1 MEFLNQVKKLKNI
14 TKSSEVKAL
23 CENFING
30 GSVSKD
36 LLIESLENH
45 NISDDTENKIQT
57 HFDAI
62 RNEEMEASRKVADS
76 IMESWGGI
84 NNNKT
89 LGNSGSYGTINE
101 ALTDPAAIDK
111 AFKPLKKGD
120 KGQKVKELQIY
131 LGVKPIDGIFGESLV
146 STVKA
151 FQKKNKLTPDGIV
164 GIDTLKKIIEIFH
177 ALVPDKSLAD
187 QASLFYGMIRDKFCN
202 EDESFVN
209 EALTD
214 KAAIEKAYKPLK
226 KGDKGERVK
235 ELQKYL
241 GVKPID
247 GIFGDSLLYAVKAF
261 QKKYKLTPDGIVGI
275 NTLKKIMEI
284 FFLAVPKKSLLD
296 QAKLFYQEISN
307 KFFNEEASF
316 LSELDSISSIDG
328 AAQEFIKSN
337 EVNNLGILE
346 SIDMI
351 KTTSIYTYPKAR
363 IICEQYRNLIINN
376 KIPEF
381 ALIHNFLND
390 IQPLNWDD
398 TVKSVSHGLTEKL
411 EVLSREI
418 EVSKVIETIKNSGS
432 SAFYS
437 DLSDTLNEWLILES
451 KSNALLVKNI
461 SRWSF
466 NPVVRNLINFINL
479 NENNDNRKLQ
489 IPSIAQGES
498 SVYKVFSPV
507 MLGSDKSIFYLGGN
521 VFESNSAAIK
531 KLTKKEVTGLSSDYI
546 QLIESFNKPYVRIN
560 EEGIFIQIGKS
571 TVRIIEEGEEVS
583 VYLGKRKLRFSHP
596 SGLAKILGL
605 ESATYFAVNETQ
617 VVSDI
622 MRLYTNYRNIV
633 ELDFAKSISSNV
645 FEGLAINLIKWNK
658 QIYLQKINQGMNENS
673 IYKVTGNQ
681 AVSMVKEFMRYDI
694 SEGLTEFLVGENKIK
709 SIMVNDRDK
718 VIGNISK
725 VEEQINKLESLM
737 SNNPLYS
744 ASPEI
749 MKAKKLL
756 EGELIFLRE
765 KWNQINLEISSS
777 ESTIELENSLE
788 IFEDEKFNIGDFIKV
803 KESGDT
809 GKIISIDATSGR
821 YTVLL
826 DTGKTSDFLIS
837 EITDLEEALSQAA
850 EDNSDS
856 SEDDDSE
863 EEVKENFGILSGN
876 GNRLNKSEMSL
887 SDQKKLLTNFSKGHG
902 FSKAP
907 GDHRGTIDIKM
918 DSLHG
923 YNSTM
928 NNEE

>member
-101 ALTDPAAIDK
+101 ALTDQAAIEK
-111 AFKPLKKGD
+111 AYKPLKKGD

-131 LGVKPIDGIFGESLV
+131 LGVKPIDGIFGDALV
-146 STVKA
+146 YAVKA

-177 ALVPDKSLAD
+177 ALVPDKSLA
-187 QASLFYGMIRDKFCN
+187 QKTSLFYGMIRDKFCN
-202 EDESFVN
+202 EGESF
-209 EALTD
+209 
-214 KAAIEKAYKPLK
+214 
-226 KGDKGERVK
+226 GE
-235 ELQKYL
+235 
-241 GVKPID
+241 
-247 GIFGDSLLYAVKAF
+247 
-261 QKKYKLTPDGIVGI
+261 
-275 NTLKKIMEI
+275 
-284 FFLAVPKKSLLD
+284 
-296 QAKLFYQEISN
+296 
-307 KFFNEEASF
+307 SF
-316 LSELDSISSIDG
+316 LSELDRISSIDG

-351 KTTSIYTYPKAR
+351 KTASIYTYPKAR

-411 EVLSREI
+411 EILSREI

-461 SRWSF
+461 SKWSF

-489 IPSIAQGES
+489 IPTIAQGES

-521 VFESNSAAIK
+521 VFESNSAVIK
-531 KLTKKEVTGLSSDYI
+531 KLTEKEIIGLSSDYI

-571 TVRIIEEGEEVS
+571 TVRIIEEGEEAS
-583 VYLGKRKLRFSHP
+583 VYLGKRKLRFSDP
-596 SGLAKILGL
+596 SGLAKIIGL

-709 SIMVNDRDK
+709 SIMINDRDK
-718 VIGNISK
+718 VIDNISK

-765 KWNQINLEISSS
+765 KWNQINIEISLS

-788 IFEDEKFNIGDFIKV
+788 IFEDEKFNICDFIKV

-856 SEDDDSE
+856 SEEDDSE
-863 EEVKENFGILSGN
+863 EEVKENFALLSGK
-876 GNRLNKSEMSL
+876 GNRLNKSEMPL

-928 NNEE
+928 NEE